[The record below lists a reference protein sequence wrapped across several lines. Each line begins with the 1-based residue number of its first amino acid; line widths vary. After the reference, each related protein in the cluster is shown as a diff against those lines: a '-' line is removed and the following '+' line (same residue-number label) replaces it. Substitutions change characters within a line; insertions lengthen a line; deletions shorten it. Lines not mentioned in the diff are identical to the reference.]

1 MILLTGAT
9 GYIGSHLWVE
19 LLKSNYP
26 VNGIDNLSNSSRQN
40 LEVIKVASGS
50 SPIFMEGD
58 VRNPEFL
65 DHVFTRYPIDL
76 VIHLAALK
84 DIQDSM
90 LHKQE
95 YEASNVGGMKTLLHT
110 MNQHRCKKLVF
121 SSSAAVYGDQAA
133 SPISE
138 ASTPAPANI
147 YGETKLECERLIGLE
162 SSIKSI
168 ILRFFNVSGRLL
180 PIARIN
186 SHSLFDAIE
195 KVSLRTIDRLNIFG
209 GDWPTKDGTCIRDYL
224 HISDLIDGHISAIS
238 LLNSNCQSTTINL
251 GSGTGFS
258 VLDVINTFEQ
268 ISGSEIPK
276 IIISP
281 RPGDIATSLAD
292 VNLAKKLINWSPKRS
307 LMDICQ
313 SI

>member
-26 VNGIDNLSNSSRQN
+26 VIGIDNLSNSSRQT
-40 LEVIKVASGS
+40 LEVIKEGSES
-50 SPIFMEGD
+50 SPIFMEGN
-58 VRNPEFL
+58 VRDSEFL
-65 DHVFTRYPIDL
+65 EQVFTRYPIDL

-95 YEASNVGGMKTLLHT
+95 YEDCNVGGMKSLLQA

-121 SSSAAVYGDQAA
+121 SSSAAVYGDKAL
-133 SPISE
+133 SPIPE
-138 ASTPAPANI
+138 ESTPAPSNV

-162 SSIKSI
+162 PNIKSI
-168 ILRFFNVSGRLL
+168 VLRFFNVSGSTLRV
-180 PIARIN
+180 ARIN
-186 SHSLFDAIE
+186 SHSLFDAIQ
-195 KVSLRTIDRLNIFG
+195 KVSLRLVDRLNIFG

-238 LLNSNCQSTTINL
+238 LLDSDSKSATINL

-258 VLDVINTFEQ
+258 VLDVIGAFEE

-276 IIISP
+276 TIASR
-281 RPGDIATSLAD
+281 RPGDIATSFAD
-292 VNLAKKLINWSPKRS
+292 INLAKKLIKWSPKRS
-307 LMDICQ
+307 LMDICR